1 MAATFP
7 CDILVVGAG
16 PAGSRAAAAAARKG
30 ARVFLIEA
38 KTRIGE
44 QPHCGE
50 FVPAR
55 LFTRIALDDAS
66 IIQRV
71 DSMETLVLDGP
82 DEGGEGSFGET
93 VLRRET
99 PSPGF
104 LIDRPRFDR
113 DLARQAASLGATVFC
128 STRLIRRE
136 GPDWLAL
143 SGRKEISFRP
153 RLVVAAD
160 GALSRV
166 AKCVGLEPPELLTG
180 AQCEVPLV
188 EPLRK
193 TIVFLH
199 PSFVGGYGWLFPKGL
214 AANVG
219 LGISPGSA
227 NSPSTL
233 LDRFLEFLV
242 SRGLIM
248 SGILSRTGGV
258 IPVSGLR
265 ECLIHDNVIF
275 CGDAAGLTHPITGAG
290 IPQAVLSGDAAGIA
304 AAETVESGDYRH
316 LADYEAQV
324 TGTYGGVMRHAR
336 SKRVLMEGAWNQAD
350 FSALCRE
357 TWIGFRGYNKR
368 IRSRRTESIGKAG
381 K

>member
-1 MAATFP
+1 MAVTFP

-16 PAGSRAAAAAARKG
+16 PAGSRAAAAAVREG
-30 ARVFLIEA
+30 ARVVLIEA

-55 LFTRIALDDAS
+55 LFTELGLDDTS

-71 DSMETLVLDGP
+71 DSMETLVLTRP
-82 DEGGEGSFGET
+82 EDEVEGSFGAA
-93 VLRRET
+93 VLQRET

-113 DLARQAASLGATVFC
+113 DLARQAASLGATVLC
-128 STRLIRRE
+128 STRLIRTE
-136 GPDWLAL
+136 GHEWLAV
-143 SGRKEISFRP
+143 SGREELSFRP
-153 RLVVAAD
+153 QVVVAAD

-166 AKCVGLEPPELLTG
+166 AKCVGLDAPELLTG
-180 AQCEVPLV
+180 AQCEVPLAG
-188 EPLRK
+188 PLRK

-199 PSFVGGYGWLFPKGL
+199 PSFVGGYGWLFPKGV
-214 AANVG
+214 AANAG
-219 LGISPGSA
+219 LGISPGSG
-227 NSPSTL
+227 NSPASL
-233 LDRFLEFLV
+233 LDEFLAFLV
-242 SRGLIM
+242 SQGLIRP
-248 SGILSRTGGV
+248 GILSRTGGV

-265 ECLIHDNVIF
+265 KSLVNDNVIF

-290 IPQAVLSGDAAGIA
+290 IPQAIFSGDAAGIA
-304 AAETVESGDYRH
+304 AANAAESGDYRH
-316 LADYEAQV
+316 LADYVTQM

-336 SKRVLMEGAWNQAD
+336 SKRVFMREGWNQGD
-350 FSALCRE
+350 FSALCQE

-368 IRSRRTESIGKAG
+368 IREKQGGLNQRTAR
-381 K
+381 